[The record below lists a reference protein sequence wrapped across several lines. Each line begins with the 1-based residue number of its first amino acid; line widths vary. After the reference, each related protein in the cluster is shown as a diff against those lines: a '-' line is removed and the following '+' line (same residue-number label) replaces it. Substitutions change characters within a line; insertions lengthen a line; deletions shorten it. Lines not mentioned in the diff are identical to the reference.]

1 MRKFIT
7 ILITSFI
14 AGSAGLQTAQ
24 AQVYSIGEQL
34 LAIPEQ
40 GVLGGSIEQLWASI
54 SLIGL
59 CGALVGASIV
69 TITLTLIAM
78 SREN

>member
-1 MRKFIT
+1 MRKFVT
-7 ILITSFI
+7 ILIASFI

-59 CGALVGASIV
+59 GGVLLGASIV